1 MAKRPRDPVIEF
13 EEYTAEDA
21 QRDKAEQQAQSGGG
35 KYIKIQPGKN
45 TFRILPAR
53 PEERWKRVFWK
64 HFIDVPGAGTVSF
77 CCPRL
82 ETKGSRKCVACER
95 ERKLRGSGNPLDEKL
110 ADRHKPTRKVVC
122 NAVDR
127 RNEEAGPAIFEY
139 GTGIDRDLTEMRDIE
154 DVNFTHPLNGS
165 DIVIFKT
172 GQGRSQTRYKVKEGK
187 PCRLH
192 EDTNVIRDWIANQV
206 DLRNFVKLESDEEI
220 EAKLNGEVS
229 RDRRD
234 DDSRPRKPTRSR
246 DEDEDEDYLDYSV
259 ADDSDG
265 EIEEI
270 EL

>member
-1 MAKRPRDPVIEF
+1 MAKKSREPVLEF

-21 QRDKAEQQAQSGGG
+21 QKDKAEQQAQSGSGR
-35 KYIKIQPGKN
+35 YIKVQPGKN

-53 PEERWKRVFWK
+53 PGEKWKRVFWK

-77 CCPRL
+77 YCPRM
-82 ETKGSRKCVACER
+82 ETRGQRKCRACER
-95 ERKLRGSGNPLDEKL
+95 ERKLRASGNPLDEKL

-127 RNEEAGPAIFEY
+127 RNEEAGPALLEY
-139 GTGIDRDLTEMRDIE
+139 GTGIDRDLTEMRDVE
-154 DVNFTHPLNGS
+154 DVNFTHPLHGS
-165 DIVIFKT
+165 DILIFKT

-187 PCRLH
+187 QGPLH
-192 EDTNVIRDWIANQV
+192 EDINVARDWIANQP
-206 DLRNFVKLESDEEI
+206 DLRQFVKLESDEEI
-220 EAKLNGEVS
+220 EAKLNGEDP

-234 DDSRPRKPTRSR
+234 DSRSR
-246 DEDEDEDYLDYSV
+246 RSSRVADEDDDFDFESGSAV
-259 ADDSDG
+259 ADDDD